1 MTTGRGGVRGVLKK
15 KKTISS
21 GQMYA
26 VIRPVPA
33 CAKGI
38 TAVLS
43 SGSLLHDIQP
53 NPLGFAL
60 FTKYVY
66 RCVCARI
73 NLNQICRINSI
84 SCSQM
89 IKSLK
94 FEGF

>member
-1 MTTGRGGVRGVLKK
+1 MTTGRGGVRRVLKK

-26 VIRPVPA
+26 VIPPVAA

-60 FTKYVY
+60 FTNYVY
-66 RCVCARI
+66 RCVYICARI
-73 NLNQICRINSI
+73 NLNQICRIK
-84 SCSQM
+84 QT
-89 IKSLK
+89 
-94 FEGF
+94 